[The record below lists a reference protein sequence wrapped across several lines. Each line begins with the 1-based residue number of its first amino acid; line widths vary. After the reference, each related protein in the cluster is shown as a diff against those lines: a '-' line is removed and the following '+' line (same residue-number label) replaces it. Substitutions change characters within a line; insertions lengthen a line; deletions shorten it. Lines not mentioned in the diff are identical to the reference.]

1 VVPERQQLATA
12 GLDVLRAQVANWA
25 NSRICAMLGGEVGS
39 SGFVTV
45 NGLAGNGSVEGLRQ
59 GLMAF
64 VPPGQIDFRVA
75 GVDRVFCPALTA
87 LHPIGPAYGVS
98 GGPRLGLQM
107 DGKARLHDGEPVRV
121 RLVMPDFTAH
131 LRVDYIAHDGSVQH
145 LYPQLADKTSAI
157 TADPSRTFG
166 PGEPLNLG
174 HPSWLIGEPYGT
186 DMIIAVASSE
196 PLFDR
201 PRPGN
206 AETADV
212 YLRDLQS
219 AIDALRRRGARLAG
233 AAVTLEALPK

>member
-1 VVPERQQLATA
+1 
-12 GLDVLRAQVANWA
+12 
-25 NSRICAMLGGEVGS
+25 M
-39 SGFVTV
+39 TV
-45 NGLAGNGSVEGLRQ
+45 RCSISIRSL
-59 GLMAF
+59 
-64 VPPGQIDFRVA
+64 
-75 GVDRVFCPALTA
+75 
-87 LHPIGPAYGVS
+87 PI
-98 GGPRLGLQM
+98 R
-107 DGKARLHDGEPVRV
+107 R
-121 RLVMPDFTAH
+121 
-131 LRVDYIAHDGSVQH
+131 
-145 LYPQLADKTSAI
+145 SAI

-206 AETADV
+206 TETADV

>member
-1 VVPERQQLATA
+1 
-12 GLDVLRAQVANWA
+12 
-25 NSRICAMLGGEVGS
+25 
-39 SGFVTV
+39 
-45 NGLAGNGSVEGLRQ
+45 
-59 GLMAF
+59 
-64 VPPGQIDFRVA
+64 
-75 GVDRVFCPALTA
+75 
-87 LHPIGPAYGVS
+87 
-98 GGPRLGLQM
+98 M